1 MKTIDEIYE
10 QLLVALKEANY
21 LVSDYDY
28 TWEDSFYMIVEK
40 MDDDSQAFRLTV
52 RLEEE
57 TVHATLDLVEV
68 YVQERYYNADDDY
81 LPDDFEDEMK
91 FEVDDP
97 ELIKNL
103 VDFVG
108 NIGFC
113 GVSDL
118 VNDLLNEIEELTER
132 YSVEAISFYQKNWT
146 LVDTLLTNYIMH
158 SGGAD
163 GSDTMWDIIGRVY
176 GLEVVRHYYYI
187 NKTPRGNFPISN
199 SAYEEGKCAVYRANN
214 TLKRQNFESICFCFP
229 EIGVKSKTLMQYMLL
244 QKDLMGTL
252 LREEQVG
259 QYKWQLILIRMYLYL
274 TNQGAVGLPM
284 TLNFQNGNIVKPR
297 FYD

>member
-10 QLLVALKEANY
+10 QLLVALEEANY
-21 LVSDYDY
+21 LVSDHDY
-28 TWEDSFYMIVEK
+28 TWEESFYMIVEK

-132 YSVEAISFYQKNWT
+132 YSVEAISFLSKELDSRGYF
-146 LVDTLLTNYIMH
+146 VD
-158 SGGAD
+158 
-163 GSDTMWDIIGRVY
+163 
-176 GLEVVRHYYYI
+176 
-187 NKTPRGNFPISN
+187 
-199 SAYEEGKCAVYRANN
+199 
-214 TLKRQNFESICFCFP
+214 
-229 EIGVKSKTLMQYMLL
+229 
-244 QKDLMGTL
+244 
-252 LREEQVG
+252 
-259 QYKWQLILIRMYLYL
+259 
-274 TNQGAVGLPM
+274 
-284 TLNFQNGNIVKPR
+284 
-297 FYD
+297 

>member
-21 LVSDYDY
+21 LVSDHDY
-28 TWEDSFYMIVEK
+28 TWEESFYMIVEK
-40 MDDDSQAFRLTV
+40 MDDDSQAFRFTV

-57 TVHATLDLVEV
+57 VVHATLDLVEV

-118 VNDLLNEIEELTER
+118 VNDLLNEIEELAER
-132 YSVEAISFYQKNWT
+132 YSVEAISFLSKELDSRGYF
-146 LVDTLLTNYIMH
+146 VD
-158 SGGAD
+158 
-163 GSDTMWDIIGRVY
+163 
-176 GLEVVRHYYYI
+176 
-187 NKTPRGNFPISN
+187 
-199 SAYEEGKCAVYRANN
+199 
-214 TLKRQNFESICFCFP
+214 
-229 EIGVKSKTLMQYMLL
+229 
-244 QKDLMGTL
+244 
-252 LREEQVG
+252 
-259 QYKWQLILIRMYLYL
+259 
-274 TNQGAVGLPM
+274 
-284 TLNFQNGNIVKPR
+284 
-297 FYD
+297 

>member
-10 QLLVALKEANY
+10 QLLVALEEANY

-132 YSVEAISFYQKNWT
+132 YSVEAISFLSKELDSRGYF
-146 LVDTLLTNYIMH
+146 VD
-158 SGGAD
+158 
-163 GSDTMWDIIGRVY
+163 
-176 GLEVVRHYYYI
+176 
-187 NKTPRGNFPISN
+187 
-199 SAYEEGKCAVYRANN
+199 
-214 TLKRQNFESICFCFP
+214 
-229 EIGVKSKTLMQYMLL
+229 
-244 QKDLMGTL
+244 
-252 LREEQVG
+252 
-259 QYKWQLILIRMYLYL
+259 
-274 TNQGAVGLPM
+274 
-284 TLNFQNGNIVKPR
+284 
-297 FYD
+297 

>member
-1 MKTIDEIYE
+1 
-10 QLLVALKEANY
+10 
-21 LVSDYDY
+21 
-28 TWEDSFYMIVEK
+28 MIVEK

-57 TVHATLDLVEV
+57 VVHATLDLVEV

-132 YSVEAISFYQKNWT
+132 YSVEAISFLSKELDSRGYF
-146 LVDTLLTNYIMH
+146 VD
-158 SGGAD
+158 
-163 GSDTMWDIIGRVY
+163 
-176 GLEVVRHYYYI
+176 
-187 NKTPRGNFPISN
+187 
-199 SAYEEGKCAVYRANN
+199 
-214 TLKRQNFESICFCFP
+214 
-229 EIGVKSKTLMQYMLL
+229 
-244 QKDLMGTL
+244 
-252 LREEQVG
+252 
-259 QYKWQLILIRMYLYL
+259 
-274 TNQGAVGLPM
+274 
-284 TLNFQNGNIVKPR
+284 
-297 FYD
+297 

>member
-28 TWEDSFYMIVEK
+28 TWKDSFYMIVEK

-132 YSVEAISFYQKNWT
+132 YSVEAISFLSKELDSRGYF
-146 LVDTLLTNYIMH
+146 VD
-158 SGGAD
+158 
-163 GSDTMWDIIGRVY
+163 
-176 GLEVVRHYYYI
+176 
-187 NKTPRGNFPISN
+187 
-199 SAYEEGKCAVYRANN
+199 
-214 TLKRQNFESICFCFP
+214 
-229 EIGVKSKTLMQYMLL
+229 
-244 QKDLMGTL
+244 
-252 LREEQVG
+252 
-259 QYKWQLILIRMYLYL
+259 
-274 TNQGAVGLPM
+274 
-284 TLNFQNGNIVKPR
+284 
-297 FYD
+297 

>member
-132 YSVEAISFYQKNWT
+132 YSVEAINFLSRELDYRGYF
-146 LVDTLLTNYIMH
+146 VD
-158 SGGAD
+158 
-163 GSDTMWDIIGRVY
+163 
-176 GLEVVRHYYYI
+176 
-187 NKTPRGNFPISN
+187 
-199 SAYEEGKCAVYRANN
+199 
-214 TLKRQNFESICFCFP
+214 
-229 EIGVKSKTLMQYMLL
+229 
-244 QKDLMGTL
+244 
-252 LREEQVG
+252 
-259 QYKWQLILIRMYLYL
+259 
-274 TNQGAVGLPM
+274 
-284 TLNFQNGNIVKPR
+284 
-297 FYD
+297 

>member
-91 FEVDDP
+91 FEVNDP

-132 YSVEAISFYQKNWT
+132 YSVEAISFLSKELDSRGYF
-146 LVDTLLTNYIMH
+146 VD
-158 SGGAD
+158 
-163 GSDTMWDIIGRVY
+163 
-176 GLEVVRHYYYI
+176 
-187 NKTPRGNFPISN
+187 
-199 SAYEEGKCAVYRANN
+199 
-214 TLKRQNFESICFCFP
+214 
-229 EIGVKSKTLMQYMLL
+229 
-244 QKDLMGTL
+244 
-252 LREEQVG
+252 
-259 QYKWQLILIRMYLYL
+259 
-274 TNQGAVGLPM
+274 
-284 TLNFQNGNIVKPR
+284 
-297 FYD
+297 

>member
-57 TVHATLDLVEV
+57 TVHAPLDLVEV

-132 YSVEAISFYQKNWT
+132 YSVEAISFLSKELDSRGYF
-146 LVDTLLTNYIMH
+146 VD
-158 SGGAD
+158 
-163 GSDTMWDIIGRVY
+163 
-176 GLEVVRHYYYI
+176 
-187 NKTPRGNFPISN
+187 
-199 SAYEEGKCAVYRANN
+199 
-214 TLKRQNFESICFCFP
+214 
-229 EIGVKSKTLMQYMLL
+229 
-244 QKDLMGTL
+244 
-252 LREEQVG
+252 
-259 QYKWQLILIRMYLYL
+259 
-274 TNQGAVGLPM
+274 
-284 TLNFQNGNIVKPR
+284 
-297 FYD
+297 

>member
-132 YSVEAISFYQKNWT
+132 YLS
-146 LVDTLLTNYIMH
+146 
-158 SGGAD
+158 
-163 GSDTMWDIIGRVY
+163 
-176 GLEVVRHYYYI
+176 
-187 NKTPRGNFPISN
+187 
-199 SAYEEGKCAVYRANN
+199 
-214 TLKRQNFESICFCFP
+214 
-229 EIGVKSKTLMQYMLL
+229 
-244 QKDLMGTL
+244 
-252 LREEQVG
+252 
-259 QYKWQLILIRMYLYL
+259 LIHI
-274 TNQGAVGLPM
+274 
-284 TLNFQNGNIVKPR
+284 
-297 FYD
+297 

>member
-68 YVQERYYNADDDY
+68 YVQERYYNADGDY

-132 YSVEAISFYQKNWT
+132 YSVEAISFLSKELDSRGYF
-146 LVDTLLTNYIMH
+146 VD
-158 SGGAD
+158 
-163 GSDTMWDIIGRVY
+163 
-176 GLEVVRHYYYI
+176 
-187 NKTPRGNFPISN
+187 
-199 SAYEEGKCAVYRANN
+199 
-214 TLKRQNFESICFCFP
+214 
-229 EIGVKSKTLMQYMLL
+229 
-244 QKDLMGTL
+244 
-252 LREEQVG
+252 
-259 QYKWQLILIRMYLYL
+259 
-274 TNQGAVGLPM
+274 
-284 TLNFQNGNIVKPR
+284 
-297 FYD
+297 

>member
-91 FEVDDP
+91 FEIDDP

-108 NIGFC
+108 NIRFC

-118 VNDLLNEIEELTER
+118 VNDLFNEIEELTER
-132 YSVEAISFYQKNWT
+132 YSVEAINFLSRELDYRGYF
-146 LVDTLLTNYIMH
+146 VD
-158 SGGAD
+158 
-163 GSDTMWDIIGRVY
+163 
-176 GLEVVRHYYYI
+176 
-187 NKTPRGNFPISN
+187 
-199 SAYEEGKCAVYRANN
+199 
-214 TLKRQNFESICFCFP
+214 
-229 EIGVKSKTLMQYMLL
+229 
-244 QKDLMGTL
+244 
-252 LREEQVG
+252 
-259 QYKWQLILIRMYLYL
+259 
-274 TNQGAVGLPM
+274 
-284 TLNFQNGNIVKPR
+284 
-297 FYD
+297 

>member
-81 LPDDFEDEMK
+81 LPDDFEDEME

-132 YSVEAISFYQKNWT
+132 YSVEAISFLSKELDSRGYF
-146 LVDTLLTNYIMH
+146 VD
-158 SGGAD
+158 
-163 GSDTMWDIIGRVY
+163 
-176 GLEVVRHYYYI
+176 
-187 NKTPRGNFPISN
+187 
-199 SAYEEGKCAVYRANN
+199 
-214 TLKRQNFESICFCFP
+214 
-229 EIGVKSKTLMQYMLL
+229 
-244 QKDLMGTL
+244 
-252 LREEQVG
+252 
-259 QYKWQLILIRMYLYL
+259 
-274 TNQGAVGLPM
+274 
-284 TLNFQNGNIVKPR
+284 
-297 FYD
+297 

>member
-21 LVSDYDY
+21 LVSDHDY
-28 TWEDSFYMIVEK
+28 TWEESFYMIVEK

-57 TVHATLDLVEV
+57 VATLDLVEV

-118 VNDLLNEIEELTER
+118 VNDLLNEIEELAER
-132 YSVEAISFYQKNWT
+132 YSVEAISFLSKELDSRGYF
-146 LVDTLLTNYIMH
+146 VD
-158 SGGAD
+158 
-163 GSDTMWDIIGRVY
+163 
-176 GLEVVRHYYYI
+176 
-187 NKTPRGNFPISN
+187 
-199 SAYEEGKCAVYRANN
+199 
-214 TLKRQNFESICFCFP
+214 
-229 EIGVKSKTLMQYMLL
+229 
-244 QKDLMGTL
+244 
-252 LREEQVG
+252 
-259 QYKWQLILIRMYLYL
+259 
-274 TNQGAVGLPM
+274 
-284 TLNFQNGNIVKPR
+284 
-297 FYD
+297 

>member
-10 QLLVALKEANY
+10 LLLVALKEANY
-21 LVSDYDY
+21 LVSNYDY

-40 MDDDSQAFRLTV
+40 MDDDSQTFRLTV

-132 YSVEAISFYQKNWT
+132 YSVEAISFLSKELDSRGYF
-146 LVDTLLTNYIMH
+146 VD
-158 SGGAD
+158 
-163 GSDTMWDIIGRVY
+163 
-176 GLEVVRHYYYI
+176 
-187 NKTPRGNFPISN
+187 
-199 SAYEEGKCAVYRANN
+199 
-214 TLKRQNFESICFCFP
+214 
-229 EIGVKSKTLMQYMLL
+229 
-244 QKDLMGTL
+244 
-252 LREEQVG
+252 
-259 QYKWQLILIRMYLYL
+259 
-274 TNQGAVGLPM
+274 
-284 TLNFQNGNIVKPR
+284 
-297 FYD
+297 

>member
-40 MDDDSQAFRLTV
+40 MDDNSQAFRLTV

-132 YSVEAISFYQKNWT
+132 YSVEAISFLSKELDSRGYF
-146 LVDTLLTNYIMH
+146 VD
-158 SGGAD
+158 
-163 GSDTMWDIIGRVY
+163 
-176 GLEVVRHYYYI
+176 
-187 NKTPRGNFPISN
+187 
-199 SAYEEGKCAVYRANN
+199 
-214 TLKRQNFESICFCFP
+214 
-229 EIGVKSKTLMQYMLL
+229 
-244 QKDLMGTL
+244 
-252 LREEQVG
+252 
-259 QYKWQLILIRMYLYL
+259 
-274 TNQGAVGLPM
+274 
-284 TLNFQNGNIVKPR
+284 
-297 FYD
+297 

>member
-1 MKTIDEIYE
+1 MIIKSILDNMKMIDEIYE

-132 YSVEAISFYQKNWT
+132 YSVEAISFLSKELDSRGYF
-146 LVDTLLTNYIMH
+146 VD
-158 SGGAD
+158 
-163 GSDTMWDIIGRVY
+163 
-176 GLEVVRHYYYI
+176 
-187 NKTPRGNFPISN
+187 
-199 SAYEEGKCAVYRANN
+199 
-214 TLKRQNFESICFCFP
+214 
-229 EIGVKSKTLMQYMLL
+229 
-244 QKDLMGTL
+244 
-252 LREEQVG
+252 
-259 QYKWQLILIRMYLYL
+259 
-274 TNQGAVGLPM
+274 
-284 TLNFQNGNIVKPR
+284 
-297 FYD
+297 

>member
-1 MKTIDEIYE
+1 MKTIDKIYE

-132 YSVEAISFYQKNWT
+132 YSVEAISFLSKELDSRGYF
-146 LVDTLLTNYIMH
+146 VD
-158 SGGAD
+158 
-163 GSDTMWDIIGRVY
+163 
-176 GLEVVRHYYYI
+176 
-187 NKTPRGNFPISN
+187 
-199 SAYEEGKCAVYRANN
+199 
-214 TLKRQNFESICFCFP
+214 
-229 EIGVKSKTLMQYMLL
+229 
-244 QKDLMGTL
+244 
-252 LREEQVG
+252 
-259 QYKWQLILIRMYLYL
+259 
-274 TNQGAVGLPM
+274 
-284 TLNFQNGNIVKPR
+284 
-297 FYD
+297 

>member
-132 YSVEAISFYQKNWT
+132 YSGEAISFLSKELDSRGYF
-146 LVDTLLTNYIMH
+146 VD
-158 SGGAD
+158 
-163 GSDTMWDIIGRVY
+163 
-176 GLEVVRHYYYI
+176 
-187 NKTPRGNFPISN
+187 
-199 SAYEEGKCAVYRANN
+199 
-214 TLKRQNFESICFCFP
+214 
-229 EIGVKSKTLMQYMLL
+229 
-244 QKDLMGTL
+244 
-252 LREEQVG
+252 
-259 QYKWQLILIRMYLYL
+259 
-274 TNQGAVGLPM
+274 
-284 TLNFQNGNIVKPR
+284 
-297 FYD
+297 

>member
-132 YSVEAISFYQKNWT
+132 YSVEAISF
-146 LVDTLLTNYIMH
+146 
-158 SGGAD
+158 
-163 GSDTMWDIIGRVY
+163 
-176 GLEVVRHYYYI
+176 
-187 NKTPRGNFPISN
+187 
-199 SAYEEGKCAVYRANN
+199 
-214 TLKRQNFESICFCFP
+214 
-229 EIGVKSKTLMQYMLL
+229 
-244 QKDLMGTL
+244 
-252 LREEQVG
+252 
-259 QYKWQLILIRMYLYL
+259 
-274 TNQGAVGLPM
+274 
-284 TLNFQNGNIVKPR
+284 
-297 FYD
+297 

>member
-52 RLEEE
+52 RLEEV

-132 YSVEAISFYQKNWT
+132 YSVEAISFLSKELDSRGYF
-146 LVDTLLTNYIMH
+146 VD
-158 SGGAD
+158 
-163 GSDTMWDIIGRVY
+163 
-176 GLEVVRHYYYI
+176 
-187 NKTPRGNFPISN
+187 
-199 SAYEEGKCAVYRANN
+199 
-214 TLKRQNFESICFCFP
+214 
-229 EIGVKSKTLMQYMLL
+229 
-244 QKDLMGTL
+244 
-252 LREEQVG
+252 
-259 QYKWQLILIRMYLYL
+259 
-274 TNQGAVGLPM
+274 
-284 TLNFQNGNIVKPR
+284 
-297 FYD
+297 